1 MAQQWQVTMKQA
13 FLQGIVA
20 LPAKEMHQVMEKI
33 NLLIQDPL
41 PDGKLKKQI
50 KHALKKRYR
59 IRSGAYRILYTF
71 DKQHISVLTIR
82 RRKENTYNNML
93 DDEDDDDQWDEDED
107 LDADDELDGSPGV
120 LAHGKAAQ
128 PDWETLFAPQGK
140 KLPEPITVELLQR
153 LRVPQ
158 EYHRRLLPLKTQ
170 EELLACPGVSDD
182 ILLQIDAYMFEK
194 PLIQVES
201 QPDYV
206 LTDVDDLLR
215 YKEGELLS
223 FLLKLSPD
231 QEKYVTWA
239 IDARGPTL
247 VKGGPGTLKSTVAL
261 YRIRSM
267 LGQLRKI
274 GIEQPRI
281 LFTTYTNALVRS
293 SEQLLQQL
301 LGEDAR
307 FVTVLTADKIA
318 YDLLRKNNQLKN
330 IIDDS
335 TLQKLTQQAVSDVT
349 FDGNL
354 LQQQSQRQTLERMG
368 CEYLLQELNSVI
380 VARQLTRLVEYQKT
394 PRAGRRMP
402 LNPTQRWGVW
412 KVYERWCE
420 ILQASGCETW
430 QQRRSRAASLFAQSS
445 SFQRYDAV
453 VVDEAQDLDPS
464 LLRLLVQLCI
474 SPTHLFITADANQ
487 SIYGSGFNWNDVHES
502 LKFQGRTSIL
512 RANYRSTKE
521 IGEAAQSYLTYGAL
535 EPENVSTNYVN
546 NGPMPDVRAILNS
559 QHEAQLLAN
568 FFKKAILSLRLA
580 MGSCAVLCPNERAGM
595 EIANALHQHGIEATF
610 MKGRELNLTRS
621 GVKLLTLSSSK
632 GLEFPIVAL
641 AGFVGSH
648 YPFMSA
654 GASEDERSE
663 QDARERRTMFVGM
676 TRAMRALLVITPSK
690 SDSTLFDGFD
700 ATLWNMKRTI

>member
-1 MAQQWQVTMKQA
+1 MMAQQWNVTMKQA
-13 FLQGIVA
+13 FLQGIIA
-20 LPAKEMHQVMEKI
+20 LPAKEMHQVIEKV
-33 NLLIQDPL
+33 NMLTQDPL
-41 PDGKLKKQI
+41 PDGKVKKQI

-82 RRKENTYNNML
+82 RRKEDTYDDML
-93 DDEDDDDQWDEDED
+93 DDEDEQWDEAED
-107 LDADDELDGSPGV
+107 LDDEDELDGSQGAPTQ
-120 LAHGKAAQ
+120 GKAAQ
-128 PDWETLFAPQGK
+128 PNWETIFAQPGK
-140 KLPEPITVELLQR
+140 KLPEPITVELLNR

-158 EYHRRLLPLKTQ
+158 EYHVRLLPLKTQ
-170 EELLACPGVSDD
+170 EELLACPGVTDD
-182 ILLQIDAYMFEK
+182 VLLQIDEYMFVK
-194 PLIQVES
+194 PLIQIEQ
-201 QPDYV
+201 QPDFV

-231 QEKYVTWA
+231 QEKYVHWA
-239 IDARGPTL
+239 IDAKGPTL
-247 VKGGPGTLKSTVAL
+247 VKGGPGTGKSTVAL

-267 LGQLRKI
+267 LGQLRKM

-301 LGEDAR
+301 LGDEAR

-318 YDLLRKNNQLKN
+318 YDILKQN
-330 IIDDS
+330 KQVKEIIESSD
-335 TLQKLTQQAVSDVT
+335 LHKLTQQAIAETT

-354 LQQQSQRQTLERMG
+354 LQQQSQKQTIGRMG

-380 VARQLTRLVEYQKT
+380 VARQLTKLVEYQKT
-394 PRAGRRMP
+394 SRVGRKMP

-420 ILQASGCETW
+420 LLLASGRETW
-430 QQRRSRAASLFAQSS
+430 QQRRVRAEMLFAQSS

-453 VVDEAQDLDPS
+453 VVDEAQDLDPG
-464 LLRLLVQLCI
+464 LLRLLVKLCI

-487 SIYGSGFNWNDVHES
+487 SIYGSGFAWADVHES

-521 IGEAAQSYLTYGAL
+521 VGDAAQSYLTYGAL
-535 EPENVSTNYVN
+535 EPEVVQPRYIN
-546 NGPMPDVRAILNS
+546 NGPMPDVRAVLNN
-559 QHEAQLLAN
+559 QHEAQLLTS
-568 FFKKAILSLRLA
+568 FFKKAIMSLRLA
-580 MGSCAVLCPNERAGM
+580 MGSCAVLCPNERMGRD
-595 EIANALHQHGIEATF
+595 IAAALSARGIEATF
-610 MKGRELNLTRS
+610 MKGNELNLTRP
-621 GVKLLTLSSSK
+621 GVKVLTLSSSK

-641 AGFVGSH
+641 AGFVGSG
-648 YPFMSA
+648 YPYIPA
-654 GASEDERSE
+654 GASDDERTE
-663 QDARERRTMFVGM
+663 QLSRERRTMFVGM
-676 TRAMRALLVITPSK
+676 TRAMRALLVITPTNY
-690 SDSTLFDGFD
+690 DSPLYQGFD
-700 ATLWNMKRTI
+700 PTFWNMTRSI